1 MDINLVKRRKNYYI
15 VLPQHQTIN
24 MYHRRQQPPYG
35 TSTTRKMAQSSDE
48 TIYTIQCRMCILLL
62 SMLCIL
68 LLSYQLDII
77 RNTAMH
83 YVVSIFCGHSESEWK
98 FCLKTYHGIFHF
110 ISTKQQKNA
119 CEAIHK
125 HDVSIS
131 KYFKLVWKDIDINS
145 ENRSYTD
152 PHPNLDSLEKL
163 ENIWKDNKNSKK
175 FSMDFG
181 KNQLTTRK
189 ILIKD

>member
-1 MDINLVKRRKNYYI
+1 
-15 VLPQHQTIN
+15 
-24 MYHRRQQPPYG
+24 
-35 TSTTRKMAQSSDE
+35 MAQSSDE

-83 YVVSIFCGHSESEWK
+83 YIVSIFCGHSESEWK

-181 KNQLTTRK
+181 KNKLTTRK
-189 ILIKD
+189 RISHKFD

>member
-68 LLSYQLDII
+68 LLSHQLDII

-83 YVVSIFCGHSESEWK
+83 YIVSIFCGHSESEWK

-163 ENIWKDNKNSKK
+163 EYIWKDNKNSKK

-181 KNQLTTRK
+181 KK
-189 ILIKD
+189 

>member
-1 MDINLVKRRKNYYI
+1 MSLFKWKVVPGDTLPFFFPQAPKKISQLERKKLQLLQQQRMDINLVKRGKNYYI

-48 TIYTIQCRMCILLL
+48 TIHTIQCRMCILLL

-83 YVVSIFCGHSESEWK
+83 YIVSIFCGHSESE
-98 FCLKTYHGIFHF
+98 
-110 ISTKQQKNA
+110 
-119 CEAIHK
+119 
-125 HDVSIS
+125 
-131 KYFKLVWKDIDINS
+131 
-145 ENRSYTD
+145 
-152 PHPNLDSLEKL
+152 
-163 ENIWKDNKNSKK
+163 
-175 FSMDFG
+175 
-181 KNQLTTRK
+181 
-189 ILIKD
+189 